1 MSDTAIKNATEQKE
15 RLEKE
20 ISALERDLAKKK
32 GALAQTKGFIQAW
45 HAFVEKDFQT
55 QFLDLGD
62 VPVTSQTRKKPQNP
76 KKEFVAAR
84 AAEII
89 ASTGRPM
96 PRAELFKALEQ
107 QDIVLKGSNPE
118 MVLSTMLW
126 RCPDVVVRLPP
137 HGYWLADR
145 PYDPA
150 GYDPKKTTPDVFG

>member
-15 RLEKE
+15 RLERE

-32 GALAQTKGFIQAW
+32 DALAQTKSFIHAW

-55 QFLDLGD
+55 QFLNLDD
-62 VPVTSQTRKKPQNP
+62 VPVTPQTRKRPQNP

-89 ASTGRPM
+89 AATGRPM
-96 PRAELFKALEQ
+96 SRAELFKALEQ
-107 QDIVLKGSNPE
+107 QDIVLTGTNPE

-126 RCPDVVVRLPP
+126 RCPDVIVRLPP
-137 HGYWLADR
+137 HGYWCADK
-145 PYDPA
+145 PYEPA
-150 GYDPKKTTPDVFG
+150 GYDPTKMTPDVSG